1 MNRREFLRYAN
12 ATAATL
18 SLPFSSLACARKP
31 DASGDTPN
39 FILITAD
46 DLNYDSVGCYGC
58 ELPEITPNIDNLAAR
73 GMRFTNAH
81 VNIAVCQ
88 PSRQSIMTGRYP
100 HRNGAEGFEPIDS
113 DVPTL
118 QESLRESGYLNG
130 ILGKERHLQPKEK
143 FCWDFFVTEGQLAS
157 GAGIGRSP
165 ERYYEYSRAFFEMAK
180 DLGQP
185 FFLMA
190 NSHDPHRPFAGSA
203 GEARAWGHDLP
214 TFTRRIQA
222 DQVPVPDFLPDL
234 PNVRKELAEYFTSVY
249 RCDQSIGA
257 VIRAL
262 EESGFAD
269 NTMVMFIS
277 DNGIS
282 MPFAKAN
289 CYLASTK
296 TPWIVSWPGR
306 IKPGS
311 VDSEHLLSGIDYMAT
326 VLDAAGIEAVGGL
339 DGFSL
344 LPLLEGKK
352 QEGREYVFTEFHRT
366 SAGREYPMRAV
377 QGKRFGYIFN
387 SWAGKTGPMRM
398 DSTSGLTFRA
408 MQEAASTDPEIAAR
422 VRLFEYRVPEEFYD
436 LQTDPAALNDLIDH
450 PDYKCETDQMR
461 RVLED
466 RMRRTK
472 DPLLIPFLNRGEE

>member
-1 MNRREFLRYAN
+1 MNRREFLRYSN
-12 ATAATL
+12 AAAVSI
-18 SLPFSSLACARKP
+18 SLPLLSMSCAREP
-31 DASGDTPN
+31 GGSGEAPN

-58 ELPEITPNIDNLAAR
+58 EIPDITPNIDRLAAR

-100 HRNGAEGFEPIDS
+100 HRNGGEGFEPIDE

-118 QESLRESGYLNG
+118 QE
-130 ILGKERHLQPKEK
+130 I
-143 FCWDFFVTEGQLAS
+143 TEGQLAS

-165 ERYYEYSRAFFEMAK
+165 ERYYEYSKAFFDMAK
-180 DLGQP
+180 DSGKP

-203 GEARAWGHDLP
+203 GEARAWGHDPP
-214 TFTRRIQA
+214 TFTRQITG
-222 DQVPVPDFLPDL
+222 DEVPVPDFLPDL
-234 PNVRKELAEYFTSVY
+234 PDVRKELAEYFTSVY
-249 RCDQSIGA
+249 RCDQSVGA

-262 EESGFAD
+262 EEGGLAD
-269 NTMVMFIS
+269 NTMVLFIS

-282 MPFAKAN
+282 VPFAKAN

-296 TPWIVSWPGR
+296 TPWIVTWPGR
-306 IKPGS
+306 IGHGT
-311 VDSEHLLSGIDYMAT
+311 VDSEHLVSGIDYMAT
-326 VLDAAGIEAVGGL
+326 VLDAAGLEVVEGM
-339 DGFSL
+339 DGFTF
-344 LPLLEGKK
+344 LPLLAGET
-352 QEGREYVFTEFHRT
+352 QQGRKYVFTEFHRT
-366 SAGREYPMRAV
+366 SAERRYPMRAV
-377 QGKRFGYIFN
+377 QNERFGYIFN
-387 SWAGKTGPMRM
+387 AWAGETGPMRM

-408 MQEAASTDPEIAAR
+408 MQEAANTDPEIAAR

-436 LQTDPAALNDLIDH
+436 LQGDPGALSNLIDD
-450 PDYKCETDQMR
+450 PDYQDEIQEMR

-466 RMRRTK
+466 RMQATN
-472 DPLLIPFLNRGEE
+472 DPLLIPFQDREEDRGGSGVGTQAG